1 MIMGIDVHAG
11 PINKSGTT
19 KNGIWSYYRCFVEVL
34 QSTCRNITDAL

>member
-19 KNGIWSYYRCFVEVL
+19 KIGIWSYYRCFVEVL
-34 QSTCRNITDAL
+34 QGICNVSTSAL